1 MNPRYHRIDGWRG
14 YSIPALAIVGASDT
28 GGGSDSP
35 CPTASAKAELARF
48 QREALRPLG
57 ISSRTRMGGS
67 SNVFCGKRWLVV
79 KRASFDTAA
88 RAAIDWLKKH
98 QTDTRYIHS
107 ADLEKLGYEEV

>member
-1 MNPRYHRIDGWRG
+1 MKPRYHRIDGWRG

-35 CPTASAKAELARF
+35 CPTDDCKAELARF
-48 QREALRPLG
+48 QRECLRPLG
-57 ISSRTRMGGS
+57 IGSRTRIGRS
-67 SNVFCGKRWLVV
+67 SNVFCIKRWLVV

-98 QTDTRYIHS
+98 QTDTRYIHH
-107 ADLEKLGYEEV
+107 ADLDQVGYKEA